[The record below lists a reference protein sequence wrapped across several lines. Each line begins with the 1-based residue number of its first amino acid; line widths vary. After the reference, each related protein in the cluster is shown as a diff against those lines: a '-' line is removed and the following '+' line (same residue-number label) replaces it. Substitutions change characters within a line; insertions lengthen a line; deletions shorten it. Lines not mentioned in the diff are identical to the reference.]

1 MLSQVKLKSFPWHG
15 QYEGDRLGAIFGAAW
30 ELVLFLVLLLMF
42 QIRFFIMVQSK
53 LEIWYNFWWRCCFS
67 KLGAFFYRGDQKCYL
82 QLLADRWKW
91 TSGESIT
98 FLENLYILM
107 TATTFPIYNPKRYTF
122 LIFDLK
128 DETHEYM
135 NIWPEKVNQPSMFY
149 PLVQI
154 IMPRSNPF
162 RCCIVYLGTFQD
174 SKIGQV
180 DPRKTFVQTWPEA
193 WSISG
198 FSRFLGCC
206 TFQQM
211 KQRKIFDRLLQSN
224 NA

>member
-1 MLSQVKLKSFPWHG
+1 
-15 QYEGDRLGAIFGAAW
+15 
-30 ELVLFLVLLLMF
+30 
-42 QIRFFIMVQSK
+42 MVQSK

-82 QLLADRWKW
+82 QLLADR
-91 TSGESIT
+91 GSIT
-98 FLENLYILM
+98 FLGNLYILT
-107 TATTFPIYNPKRYTF
+107 TANTLPISNPKRYTF

-162 RCCIVYLGTFQD
+162 RCCIVYLG
-174 SKIGQV
+174 
-180 DPRKTFVQTWPEA
+180 PRFLGLFRTARLDKLVQEKLFVQTWPEA

-198 FSRFLGCC
+198 LSRFLGFC

-211 KQRKIFDRLLQSN
+211 KHRKIFDRLLQSN
-224 NA
+224 KVQPISLL

>member
-1 MLSQVKLKSFPWHG
+1 
-15 QYEGDRLGAIFGAAW
+15 
-30 ELVLFLVLLLMF
+30 
-42 QIRFFIMVQSK
+42 MVQSK

-91 TSGESIT
+91 TSGESII
-98 FLENLYILM
+98 FLENLYILK
-107 TATTFPIYNPKRYTF
+107 TANIFPISNPKRYTF
-122 LIFDLK
+122 LIFELK

-162 RCCIVYLGTFQD
+162 RCCIVYLGPIFLGLFRTARLDKLIQEKLL
-174 SKIGQV
+174 SKLGHQKPGLSQGFP
-180 DPRKTFVQTWPEA
+180 DFWDFVRSNR
-193 WSISG
+193 WSSVKYLTA
-198 FSRFLGCC
+198 FSRAIMLSPAHLTAAEAVLREKLFQEQASKLGRWNLKLSIAHC
-206 TFQQM
+206 QG
-211 KQRKIFDRLLQSN
+211 
-224 NA
+224 

>member
-82 QLLADRWKW
+82 QLLADR
-91 TSGESIT
+91 GSIT
-98 FLENLYILM
+98 FLGNLYILT
-107 TATTFPIYNPKRYTF
+107 TANTLPISNPKRYTF

-128 DETHEYM
+128 DKTHEYM
-135 NIWPEKVNQPSMFY
+135 NIWPEKVNQPSMFC
-149 PLVQI
+149 PLVQM

-162 RCCIVYLGTFQD
+162 RCCIVYLGT
-174 SKIGQV
+174 
-180 DPRKTFVQTWPEA
+180 
-193 WSISG
+193 
-198 FSRFLGCC
+198 RFLGLFRTARLTSWSTKNFCSNLA
-206 TFQQM
+206 
-211 KQRKIFDRLLQSN
+211 RSLVYLLQRQFWGKSYSKLGRWN
-224 NA
+224 LKLSIAHCQG

>member
-91 TSGESIT
+91 TSRESIT
-98 FLENLYILM
+98 FLEKFLYFDNSED
-107 TATTFPIYNPKRYTF
+107 FPNIQPKKIHFSDIWPQRRNSWIYEYLTREGEPAFNVLSPRPDNNASFQPISLVF
-122 LIFDLK
+122 LIFGMLYVPT
-128 DETHEYM
+128 DE
-135 NIWPEKVNQPSMFY
+135 
-149 PLVQI
+149 
-154 IMPRSNPF
+154 
-162 RCCIVYLGTFQD
+162 
-174 SKIGQV
+174 
-180 DPRKTFVQTWPEA
+180 A
-193 WSISG
+193 
-198 FSRFLGCC
+198 
-206 TFQQM
+206 
-211 KQRKIFDRLLQSN
+211 
-224 NA
+224 A